1 MNDNEGASTRTGLW
15 AVLIVVAVLLIS
27 ALTWQ
32 VTRSQHPSEPAGAAD
47 AGAAPSPTASGSPT
61 VQVDALADELLDVPL
76 TGDLVGVL
84 YFGVGEA
91 ALPAN
96 AAAEIDKVRQ
106 ALIAAPKLKVMLSG
120 FHDASGDPTQNAVL
134 ARERAKA
141 ARDALVAAGVD
152 AGRIALRKPEQTLA
166 DGSPQEARRVE
177 MRLVE

>member
-1 MNDNEGASTRTGLW
+1 MNDNEDTRVRTGRW
-15 AVLIVVAVLLIS
+15 AAFFVVAVLLGGVL
-27 ALTWQ
+27 AWQ
-32 VTRSQHPSEPAGAAD
+32 VNRSLHRDAAGVEGV
-47 AGAAPSPTASGSPT
+47 AGAAPASAASGSPS

-84 YFGVGEA
+84 YFDVGEA
-91 ALPAN
+91 ALPPT

-106 ALIAAPKLKVMLSG
+106 ALSAAPKLKVVLSG
-120 FHDASGDPTQNAVL
+120 FHDASGDPAQNAVL
-134 ARERAKA
+134 ARERAKV
-141 ARDALVAAGVD
+141 ARDALVAAGID